1 MTQSSQEADGAEVEE
16 IMQEQNPCAF
26 GSRPCSQNFPV
37 YSAFQ
42 FSGLFVSSPL
52 KINTVTWRPKAGTR
66 LKISFVWPLQSF
78 YIT

>member
-1 MTQSSQEADGAEVEE
+1 MTQSSQEADGPEVEE

-26 GSRPCSQNFPV
+26 GSRPCSLNFPV
-37 YSAFQ
+37 KPAFH
-42 FSGLFVSSPL
+42 FSGFVSSPL
-52 KINTVTWRPKAGTR
+52 KINIVTWRPKAGTR